1 MEKRVCASC
10 LHTAEELDARRLC
23 RRSELLS
30 LAVLYK
36 DDMVSSRM
44 HSLGCGSD
52 LQRECI
58 SHVLTHALVSGDCDL
73 DRVRLGF
80 SFKNHHKT
88 AVIDRH
94 VLRRKGHI

>member
-1 MEKRVCASC
+1 MEKRVGASC
-10 LHTAEELDARRLC
+10 LHTAEELDAGRLS

-36 DDMVSSRM
+36 DDMLCSRM

-52 LQRECI
+52 LKRECI
-58 SHVLTHALVSGDCDL
+58 SHILAHALVSGDGNL
-73 DRVRLGF
+73 DRIRLGF

-88 AVIDRH
+88 AIIDRH
-94 VLRRKGHI
+94 VLRRKRHI